1 MARIVSTE
9 RDSCGIVWNGQLN
22 VTDTVNNN
30 IKLFW
35 RPITKI
41 VPLVENEHGSIP
53 KEGSHVVQT
62 LNWNTT
68 WREPDVVVQCPSDVI
83 LDIWTSEF

>member
-9 RDSCGIVWNGQLN
+9 RDSCGIVWSGQLN
-22 VTDTVNNN
+22 VIDTVNNN
-30 IKLFW
+30 IKLFR

-53 KEGSHVVQT
+53 KEGSNVV
-62 LNWNTT
+62 
-68 WREPDVVVQCPSDVI
+68 
-83 LDIWTSEF
+83 